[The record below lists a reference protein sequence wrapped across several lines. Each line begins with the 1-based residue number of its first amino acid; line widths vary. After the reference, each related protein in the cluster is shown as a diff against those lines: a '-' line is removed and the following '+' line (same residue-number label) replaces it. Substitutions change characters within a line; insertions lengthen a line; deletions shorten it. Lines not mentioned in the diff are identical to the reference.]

1 MKGRSRT
8 LEGVTTQKDGHLTVE
23 GGQLYYGVYGQ
34 GDTPIVWMH
43 GMPLNADSWYAQ
55 LLQFDAHFKNV
66 VFDLRGYHRSSKLP
80 PDVKSVTDLYVE
92 DLRCLLNALNLD
104 RPTLVAHASGA
115 HGALRFAATHPEQLD
130 KLVVINGSPRF
141 VEGVDWEGFSEETC
155 RDFIERIDS
164 ARDANEV
171 AHILFEPALREE
183 SDQISTIRDWYTSMI
198 PLAGK
203 ETIKAFFSNVAYDAD
218 RALMTKITART
229 LIIASQLGAE
239 VPFKTSLFL
248 RQHIRHS
255 KLVEINDID
264 HFAFGTK
271 QGLINDLIEQFV
283 RPSCDISIPPNSD
296 TSG

>member
-1 MKGRSRT
+1 MEERTRT
-8 LEGVTTQKDGHLTVE
+8 LEGLTRQKYGNLTVE
-23 GGQLYYGVYGQ
+23 GGQLYYSVYGQ
-34 GDTPIVWMH
+34 GETPIVWMH

-55 LLQFDAHFKNV
+55 LLHFDAQFKNV

-80 PDVKSVTDLYVE
+80 LHVESVTDLYVE

-164 ARDANEV
+164 ARDAKEV
-171 AHILFEPALREE
+171 GHILFDPALREE
-183 SDQISTIRDWYTSMI
+183 SEQISVIRDWYTSMI

-203 ETIKAFFSNVAYDAD
+203 ETIKAFFSNIASDDD
-218 RALMTKITART
+218 RTLMNKITART

-239 VPFKTSLFL
+239 VPFNTSLFL
-248 RQHIRHS
+248 RQHIRQS
-255 KLVEINDID
+255 QLVEINDID

-271 QGLINDLIEQFV
+271 QGLINDLIEHFV
-283 RPSCDISIPPNSD
+283 RPSCDILIPPSSD
-296 TSG
+296 ARG